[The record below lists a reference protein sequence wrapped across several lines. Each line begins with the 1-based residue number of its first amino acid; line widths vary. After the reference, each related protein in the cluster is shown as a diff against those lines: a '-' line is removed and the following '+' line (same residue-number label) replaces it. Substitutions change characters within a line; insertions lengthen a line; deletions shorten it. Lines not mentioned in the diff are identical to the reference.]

1 MARKPLIAGNWKM
14 NKTIGESISYIKE
27 LKEFVKDV
35 QDKEIVVCPPFTALS
50 AVSAEIRAS
59 NIALG
64 AQDIYFEKEGAFTG
78 AISAEMLKEIGVKY
92 AIIGHSERRQ
102 YFNETDFT
110 VNSKIKAALASS
122 LTPIVC
128 VGENEEERKN
138 NDTKAVVEEQIK
150 NGLMDISKE
159 EFLKLAIAYE
169 PVWAI
174 GTGKN
179 ATPEEADEMHAFIR
193 EMITDMH
200 DEETSQKI
208 RILYG
213 GSVNPGN
220 MKELMAKE
228 NIDGALVGGASL
240 DAKKFSDII
249 KY

>member
-1 MARKPLIAGNWKM
+1 MARKKLIVANWKM
-14 NKTIGESISYIKE
+14 NKTIGASISYIKE
-27 LKEFVKDV
+27 LKEFVNDV

-64 AQDIYFEKEGAFTG
+64 AQDMYWEKEGAFTG
-78 AISAEMLKEIGVKY
+78 AISAEMLKEIGIKY
-92 AIIGHSERRQ
+92 VIIGHSERRQ
-102 YFNETDFT
+102 HFNETDFT
-110 VNSKIKAALASS
+110 VNSKVKAALATS
-122 LTPIVC
+122 LMPIVC

-138 NDTKAVVEEQIK
+138 NDTKVVVEEQIK
-150 NGLMDISKE
+150 NGLMDLSRE

-179 ATPEEADEMHAFIR
+179 AAPEEADEVHAFIR
-193 EMITDMH
+193 AMITEMY
-200 DEETSQKI
+200 DEETADSV

-220 MKELMAKE
+220 IKEFMAKE

-240 DAKKFSDII
+240 NAKKFSDII
-249 KY
+249 KF

>member
-1 MARKPLIAGNWKM
+1 MPRKKLIVANWKM
-14 NKTIGESISYIKE
+14 NKTIGEAISYIKE
-27 LKEFVKDV
+27 LKEFIKDV
-35 QDKEIVVCPPFTALS
+35 QDKDIVVCPPYTALS
-50 AVSAEIRAS
+50 AVSAEIKAS

-64 AQDIYFEKEGAFTG
+64 AQDMYWEKEGAFTG

-102 YFNETDFT
+102 HFNETDFT
-110 VNSKIKAALASS
+110 VNSKVKAALANS
-122 LTPIVC
+122 LAPIVC

-138 NDTKAVVEEQIK
+138 DDTKAVVEEQVK
-150 NGLMDISKE
+150 NGLMDLSRE

-179 ATPEEADEMHAFIR
+179 ATPEEADEVHAFIR
-193 EMITDMH
+193 GMITDMH

-220 MKELMAKE
+220 IKEFTAKE

-249 KY
+249 RC

>member
-27 LKEFVKDV
+27 LKEFVTDV

-64 AQDIYFEKEGAFTG
+64 AQDMYWEKEGAFTG
-78 AISAEMLKEIGVKY
+78 AISAEMLKEICIKY
-92 AIIGHSERRQ
+92 VIIGHSERRQ
-102 YFNETDFT
+102 HFNETDFT
-110 VNSKIKAALASS
+110 VNSKVKAALATS
-122 LTPIVC
+122 LMPIVC
-128 VGENEEERKN
+128 VGENEEEREN
-138 NDTKAVVEEQIK
+138 NDTKVVVEEQIK
-150 NGLMDISKE
+150 NGLMDLSRE

-179 ATPEEADEMHAFIR
+179 AAPEEADEVHAFIR
-193 EMITDMH
+193 AMITEMY
-200 DEETSQKI
+200 DEETADSV

-220 MKELMAKE
+220 IKEFMAKE

-249 KY
+249 KF

>member
-1 MARKPLIAGNWKM
+1 MPRKKLIVANWKM

-27 LKEFVKDV
+27 LKELVKDV
-35 QDKEIVVCPPFTALS
+35 SDRDIAVCPPFTALS
-50 AVSAEIRAS
+50 AVSAEIKAS

-64 AQDIYFEKEGAFTG
+64 AQDMYWEKEGAFTG
-78 AISAEMLKEIGVKY
+78 AISAEMLKEIGVNY
-92 AIIGHSERRQ
+92 VIIGHSERRQ
-102 YFNETDFT
+102 HFNETDFT
-110 VNSKIKAALASS
+110 VNSKVKAALAAN
-122 LTPIVC
+122 LAPIVC
-128 VGENEEERKN
+128 VGENEAERKN
-138 NDTKAVVEEQIK
+138 DDTKAVVEEQIK

-200 DEETSQKI
+200 DEETSQKV

-213 GSVNPGN
+213 GSVKPDNI
-220 MKELMAKE
+220 KEFMEKE
-228 NIDGALVGGASL
+228 NIDGVLIGSASL

-249 KY
+249 KF